1 MAPAVTT
8 NLASLLLLADGRFPV
23 GGHAHS
29 GGIEAAMADGRVR
42 DVVDVEAFT
51 IGRLHTTGVMEA
63 ALAAATVVR
72 LCGPNAVTER
82 VLAEIDAEA
91 DARIPSAPLRA
102 ASRRLGRQ
110 LTRVAGPCWPDPV
123 LPALGS
129 IDPDGPHQAVAL
141 GGVAVAAGVGARDAA
156 LLALHH
162 AATTPIQAAI
172 KIAGLDPFA
181 LAAVTARLAPVI
193 ETLALVAAT
202 AADGPLAELPCS
214 SAPLIEIAAATH
226 DRTAQRLFAT

>member
-1 MAPAVTT
+1 MTAS
-8 NLASLLLLADGRFPV
+8 LASLLLLADGRFPV

-42 DVVDVEAFT
+42 SVADVEAFT
-51 IGRLHTTGVMEA
+51 VGRLHTTGIVEA

-72 LCGPNAVTER
+72 LHSPGAPTALVLTE
-82 VLAEIDAEA
+82 LDAEA
-91 DARIPSAPLRA
+91 DARVPSPPLRA

-110 LTRVAGPCWPDPV
+110 LARVAGSCWPDPV
-123 LPALGS
+123 VLALGS
-129 IDPDGPHQAVAL
+129 IDDDGPHQAVAL
-141 GGVAVAAGVGARDAA
+141 GGVAVAAGVAAHDTA

-181 LAAVTARLAPVI
+181 LAAVTARLAPTI
-193 ETLALVAAT
+193 EVLAHVAT
-202 AADGPLAELPCS
+202 AAASGPLAELPCS
-214 SAPLIEIAAATH
+214 AAPLIEIAAVAH
-226 DRTAQRLFAT
+226 DRTSHRLFAT